1 MMGESLAILARVGM
15 LTGKWKHHAPL
26 ERKLAIPPFKPR
38 VKIKMESNILEFE
51 RLKGPFISGFT
62 ED

>member
-1 MMGESLAILARVGM
+1 MPH
-15 LTGKWKHHAPL
+15 WKGNWLYLHL
-26 ERKLAIPPFKPR
+26 NLR

-51 RLKGPFISGFT
+51 RFKGPFIKGFT